1 MAVDFG
7 INLNMAPGDLM
18 KALLLTQFVAFPASL
33 AFGFLGSRVG
43 AKRGIMIGILVYF
56 VSTLWAGMY
65 LKTVTEFYML
75 AVTIGLVQGGV
86 QSLSRAL
93 YASIIPSDKT
103 AEFFGF
109 YNMLGKFAAVLGP
122 FLVAGVAL
130 FTQNSRYAIMAIAP
144 LFLFGAAVLV
154 LVDVDKGHREANALE
169 GAI

>member
-1 MAVDFG
+1 
-7 INLNMAPGDLM
+7 
-18 KALLLTQFVAFPASL
+18 
-33 AFGFLGSRVG
+33 
-43 AKRGIMIGILVYF
+43 MIGVLVYF

-65 LKTVTEFYML
+65 LDTIGEFYAL

-130 FTQNSRYAIMAIAP
+130 FTENSRLAIMAIAP
-144 LFLFGAAVLV
+144 LFLFGAIVLT
-154 LVDVDKGHREANALE
+154 LVDVDKGLREANAFE
-169 GAI
+169 GEI